1 MDSSLLTVQNDAA
14 LDMGIQKRISR
25 VRYVVIS
32 PVRNEAEH
40 VEATIR
46 SMVNQTIPPVQWI
59 LVNDGSTD
67 ATAEILDR
75 WAALH
80 SWIVPVH
87 LAGRDSAGVE
97 SKRTRGQRAFEAK
110 EITAFHSG
118 FTRLASDDWD
128 YIVKLDGDL
137 RFEPDYFERCF
148 AAFAADPK
156 LGIGGGVICHEL
168 NGKLHAEPTPRFHVR
183 GATKIYRRD
192 CWMQIDG
199 VINGAAWDTIDEVKA
214 NMFGWKTQTFPEV
227 KVTHFRFTG
236 TANGAWQNAVKIGSW
251 SYVSG
256 YHPLYI
262 IVRAVKWILVKPYFI
277 SSLGM
282 LYGFFSAWIRR
293 VPQIDETVVRYLR
306 DQQLRRLA
314 FRSTI
319 WD

>member
-1 MDSSLLTVQNDAA
+1 MDSSLLSVHDDAA
-14 LDMGIQKRISR
+14 LDMVMEGRSSQI
-25 VRYVVIS
+25 RYVVIS
-32 PVRNEAEH
+32 PVRNEAAH
-40 VEATIR
+40 LEATIR

-59 LVNDGSTD
+59 IVNDGSTD

-75 WAALH
+75 WTALH

-110 EITAFHSG
+110 EITAFHAG
-118 FTRLASDDWD
+118 FTQLASKDWD

-137 RFEPDYFERCF
+137 GFEPDYFERCL

-156 LGIGGGVICHEL
+156 LGIGGGVICHQL
-168 NGKLHAEPTPRFHVR
+168 NGKLQVEPTPRFHVR
-183 GATKIYRRD
+183 GATKIYRRN

-214 NMFGWKTQTFPEV
+214 NMFGWKTQTFPDL

-262 IVRAVKWILVKPYFI
+262 FVRAVKWISEKPYFV

-282 LYGFFSAWIRR
+282 LYGFLSAWIRR
-293 VPQIDETVVRYLR
+293 VPQIDQTVLRYLR
-306 DQQLRRLA
+306 EQQLRRLA

>member
-1 MDSSLLTVQNDAA
+1 MDSSFLTAHDNAA
-14 LDMGIQKRISR
+14 LDMAIEGRNSQL
-25 VRYVVIS
+25 RYVVIS

-46 SMVNQTIPPVQWI
+46 SMVNQTTPPVQWVI
-59 LVNDGSTD
+59 VNDGSTD

-80 SWIVPVH
+80 SWIVPLH
-87 LAGRDSAGVE
+87 LAGRDSAGAE
-97 SKRTRGQRAFEAK
+97 SKRMRGKRAFEAK
-110 EITAFHSG
+110 EITAFHAG
-118 FTRLASDDWD
+118 FTQLANNDWD

-137 RFEPDYFERCF
+137 GFEPDYFERCL
-148 AAFAADPK
+148 ASFAADPK
-156 LGIGGGVICHEL
+156 LGIGGGIICHEL
-168 NGKLHAEPTPRFHVR
+168 NGKLQVEPTPRFHVR

-214 NMFGWKTQTFPEV
+214 NMFGWKTRTFPEIKV
-227 KVTHFRFTG
+227 KHFRFTG

-251 SYVSG
+251 SYICG
-256 YHPLYI
+256 YHPLYMLA
-262 IVRAVKWILVKPYFI
+262 RTVKAAFKRPYLI
-277 SSLGM
+277 SSVGM
-282 LYGFFSAWIRR
+282 GHGFFSAWISR

-306 DQQLRRLA
+306 EQQLRRLTL
-314 FRSTI
+314 RSTI